1 MCKWSTMRN
10 IPYQCATLCFNC
22 FNLDASKQAHL
33 LIKVSLWPTC
43 RYIRCIQI
51 SSINNHIFGTIFFKH
66 QWQHVVPVNQVH
78 KKGLVPSCSIRKNPG
93 YTTHSLKMGVV
104 VAKICRGS
112 SAISWGSSRISGE
125 PPDLNLGWLAV
136 RKKKPAI
143 VPVNVPNTSYFR
155 WYLSNIFQLGS
166 SSHLLNKTSIN
177 KQMFTRY

>member
-10 IPYQCATLCFNC
+10 IPYQCANLCFNC

-51 SSINNHIFGTIFFKH
+51 SDTSWITSLEPFFSNIKRADSIMFH
-66 QWQHVVPVNQVH
+66 PE
-78 KKGLVPSCSIRKNPG
+78 NPG

-112 SAISWGSSRISGE
+112 SAISLVEEFLGSARSDSGDFVRRKNQPLSQSMSQIHLISG
-125 PPDLNLGWLAV
+125 DI
-136 RKKKPAI
+136 RQI
-143 VPVNVPNTSYFR
+143 YFN
-155 WYLSNIFQLGS
+155 WVLHHIC
-166 SSHLLNKTSIN
+166 
-177 KQMFTRY
+177 

>member
-1 MCKWSTMRN
+1 MHPKYVQMINNEEHSLSVRN
-10 IPYQCATLCFNC
+10 LCFNC

-51 SSINNHIFGTIFFKH
+51 SDTSWITSLEPFFSNIKRADSIMFH
-66 QWQHVVPVNQVH
+66 PE
-78 KKGLVPSCSIRKNPG
+78 NPG